1 MITLANKPVVKI
13 GFQLPDPNVHEVTG
27 FCAAEMAVKTA
38 NSREDF
44 PYIIDLVPVV
54 DMRDH
59 ETARNAAQKFVNDP
73 QAVGMLGPLNSAM
86 AVSTLDIYHDAGMV
100 QISPEASSPLL
111 TSRGYQNFFRVV
123 ANDEVQ
129 GRQLAKVAVKYL
141 NAKRIAV
148 LSDNTAW
155 GKPIAEIFS
164 AEAVRMGCKPVFV
177 SFFGKKET
185 SLDFGDLVK
194 ATIDAKPDV
203 VYFAVYWNKAHIIAH
218 QLREKGIDAVF
229 LGSDA
234 LKPYA
239 FLEVPSLD
247 TVSPYHTL
255 AAIDMRIKASAR
267 DFYHEFAINYP
278 MMLAAPQSAAEAYDV
293 TNMMIEAIRRAA
305 TIDREDVLNYFQ
317 NRDVYQGAIGEIRFD
332 EKGDILN
339 AEIGLYQC
347 KEGMRNYI
355 GPVRELI
362 PEQDGEKND

>member
-1 MITLANKPVVKI
+1 
-13 GFQLPDPNVHEVTG
+13 
-27 FCAAEMAVKTA
+27 
-38 NSREDF
+38 
-44 PYIIDLVPVV
+44 
-54 DMRDH
+54 MRDH
-59 ETARNAAQKFVNDP
+59 ETARKAAQKFVNDP
-73 QAVGMLGPLNSAM
+73 QAVGMVGPLNSAM
-86 AVSTLDIYHDAGMV
+86 AVSTLDIYHSAGMV

-111 TSRGYQNFFRVV
+111 TSQGYKNFFRVV
-123 ANDEVQ
+123 ANDELQ
-129 GRQLAKVAVKYL
+129 GRQLARVAVNYL

-164 AEAVRMGCKPVFV
+164 AEAERMGSKPVLV
-177 SFFGKKET
+177 SFFGKKENN
-185 SLDFGDLVK
+185 LDFGDFVK
-194 ATIDAKPDV
+194 TTIDAKPDL

-218 QLREKGIDAVF
+218 HLRDMGADAVF

-239 FLEVPSLD
+239 FLEVPSRD
-247 TVSPYHTL
+247 KVSPYHTL

-267 DFYHEFAINYP
+267 NFYQEFAIHYP

-293 TNMMIEAIRRAA
+293 TNMMIEAIRRAGS
-305 TIDREDVLNYFQ
+305 INREEVLHHFQ
-317 NRDVYQGAIGEIRFD
+317 KMDVYNGSIGEIRFD
-332 EKGDILN
+332 ENGDILN

-362 PEQDGEKND
+362 SG

>member
-13 GFQLPDPNVHEVTG
+13 GFQLPDPNVHDVTG
-27 FCAAEMAVKTA
+27 FCAAEMAIKTA
-38 NSREDF
+38 NTRKDLPFTIE
-44 PYIIDLVPVV
+44 LVPVI

-59 ETARNAAQKFVNDP
+59 ETARNAAEIFVNDP

-111 TSRGYQNFFRVV
+111 TSRGYKNFFRVV

-164 AEAVRMGCKPVFV
+164 AEAERMGCKPVLV

-185 SLDFGDLVK
+185 SLDFGDLLK
-194 ATIDAKPDV
+194 ATIDAKPEL

-218 QLREKGIDAVF
+218 QLREMGLDSVF

-247 TVSPYHTL
+247 TESPYHTL
-255 AAIDMRIKASAR
+255 AAIDMRIKASAQ
-267 DFYHEFAINYP
+267 DFYREFAIQYP
-278 MMLAAPQSAAEAYDV
+278 MMLVAPQSAAEAYDV
-293 TNMMIEAIRRAA
+293 TNMMIEAICRAE
-305 TIDREDVLNYFQ
+305 TIDRAIILHHFQ
-317 NRDVYQGAIGEIRFD
+317 NLGVYHGAIGEIRFD
-332 EKGDILN
+332 ENGDILD

-347 KEGMRNYI
+347 KDGMRNYI
-355 GPVRELI
+355 GPVRELV
-362 PEQDGEKND
+362 PE